1 MSGFQ
6 SKGRAPDRS
15 GSVFAWPLGLLLVI
29 LGVNLAHAD
38 EFDRLEG
45 DVLAGLPASPD
56 AHVRERLTVGEIAG
70 LPNVLSDVRSAPVIV
85 VTDQGNPAR
94 MLLAAALR
102 KPQGGEGDPLPILVL
117 ERFETFEAPRATTR
131 LARGRDLLLF
141 DGFQLDLDSGQVVPE
156 GQGGDVQFVV
166 KGEGGPRL
174 VPLGKA
180 KLYTLSKSPLA
191 EVKATRGPSA
201 GRAVLPGDFAGRYRF
216 FGNGQWSGLLTLTID
231 GRDAAGSFRSDQTG
245 TTYRVTGHVAVD
257 APQKLFFEI
266 QFPRSRIGGTGY
278 LWTEGK
284 GALAG
289 TVSLLDHE
297 FGFFAIREGAR
308 IQPDGDGPEP
318 PSVVDDPSNQVEVVA
333 LADGRLVHDGK
344 PFDVASLVRNDPTT
358 RVVLRIPADV
368 PYHVVAE
375 ALESLRTA
383 GIADVRITPE
393 PKAQP

>member
-1 MSGFQ
+1 MSGFH
-6 SKGRAPDRS
+6 SKGRAPYVS
-15 GSVFAWPLGLLLVI
+15 EPAFAWLLALLLVI
-29 LGVNLAHAD
+29 LCVNPVHAD
-38 EFDRLEG
+38 EFERLDG

-56 AHVRERLTVGEIAG
+56 ANLRERLTVGEIAG
-70 LPNVLSDVRSAPVIV
+70 LPNVLSDVRSSPVIV

-94 MLLAAALR
+94 LLLAAALR
-102 KPQGGEGDPLPILVL
+102 KPQGGEGNPLPILVL
-117 ERFETFEAPRATTR
+117 ERFETFEAPKATTR

-141 DGFQLDLDSGQVVPE
+141 DGFQLDLDSGQIVPE

-166 KGEGGPRL
+166 KGDGGPRL

-191 EVKATRGPSA
+191 DVKAPKGPSA
-201 GRAVLPGDFAGRYRF
+201 GRSVLPGDFAGQYRF
-216 FGNGQWSGLLTLTID
+216 YGNGQWSGMLTLTID
-231 GRDAAGSFRSDQTG
+231 GREAFGSFRSDQTG
-245 TTYRVTGHVAVD
+245 TTYKVTGHVAVD

-266 QFPRSRIGGTGY
+266 QFPRSRLGGTGY

-297 FGFFAIREGAR
+297 FGFFALRNGGR
-308 IQPDGDGPEP
+308 FQPEAGDSEP
-318 PSVVDDPSNQVEVVA
+318 PLVVDDPSNQVEVVV
-333 LADGRLVHDGK
+333 LADGRLVRDGK
-344 PFDVASLVRNDPTT
+344 PFDVAAQVQNDPTT
-358 RVVLRIPADV
+358 RVMLRIPADV

-383 GIADVRITPE
+383 GIADVRIIPE
-393 PKAQP
+393 SKARP